1 MSLVVTSIAQS
12 GTGLPTIPDTRIAKG
27 PTMHDESTAD
37 QPTSAGA
44 RLRALIAAR
53 LFPARPGLLLCLGV
67 ALALLG
73 YALPL
78 LFPAVTLISLF
89 KLGSAL
95 QDAGVPALVGAWPD
109 VFLVALSATLSVS
122 LWRLRVGVPGGEPVL
137 QQQTPDLFA
146 LVDEMRAIFKA
157 PAITDVHLSEYAQLR
172 VYRVPRSGYPFLFRH
187 VLVAGMPTLQCLTLE
202 QFKCLLA
209 SCLGELSAVRT
220 DVAGWIRQLADTWAQ
235 YHTAVA
241 GGWSPAALLYRGFT
255 AWYVPVLTSLAQRL
269 DAGHRLR
276 RDYYALEVAA
286 DDLVVDMIAGEVVMA
301 RFLGEHYWPTV
312 YRTAEHSATPSF
324 KVFRNLET
332 VFQRRVDNDIVQL
345 WIREAFVGKWRSDD
359 QDPGLKARLREIG
372 HSDIAYRRPSGPSAA
387 HRLLGAGHQWIVDRC
402 DARWAEE
409 HREEWQRRHEKFQ
422 RQYERLEMLREV
434 MAKHGLRGEEAMAYA
449 ALVKR
454 YGTAED
460 ARGAYESILAT
471 NPDDAQIA
479 FGVGKFFLA
488 SKDARGVEVLERA
501 MALDKRYVDPACRLI
516 SAFVATQRAG
526 EPVRKPVARV

>member
-1 MSLVVTSIAQS
+1 
-12 GTGLPTIPDTRIAKG
+12 
-27 PTMHDESTAD
+27 MHDETTAD
-37 QPTSAGA
+37 QQMSAGS
-44 RLRALIAAR
+44 RLQALIAAQ
-53 LFPARPGLLLCLGV
+53 LFLTRPALLLCLGV

-73 YALPL
+73 YALSL
-78 LFPAVTLISLF
+78 LFPVATLILLF
-89 KLGSAL
+89 EVGSAL
-95 QDAGVPALVGAWPD
+95 YEAGVPALAGAW
-109 VFLVALSATLSVS
+109 LEISLLALSATLTVS

-137 QQQTPDLFA
+137 QQQTPELFA

-187 VLVAGMPTLQCLTLE
+187 VLVAGMPTLQCLNLE

-235 YHTAVA
+235 YRTAVA
-241 GGWSPAALLYRGFT
+241 GGWSPGALLYHGFT
-255 AWYVPVLTSLAQRL
+255 AWYVPLLTLLAQRL

-276 RDYYALEVAA
+276 RDYYALEIAS
-286 DDLVVDMIAGEVVMA
+286 DDLVVEMIAGEGIMA

-324 KVFRNLET
+324 KVFRNLEA
-332 VFQRRVDNDIVQL
+332 VFQRRVANDVVQL
-345 WIREAFVGKWRSDD
+345 WIRDAFVGKWRSDD

-372 HSDIAYRRPSGPSAA
+372 HSDITYRRPTGPSAA
-387 HRLLGAGHQWIVDRC
+387 HRLLGASHQWIVDRC

-409 HREEWQRRHEKFQ
+409 HREDWQQRHEKFQ

-434 MAKHGLRGEEAMAYA
+434 MTKHGLHGEEAMAYA

-454 YGTAED
+454 YGAAED
-460 ARGAYESILAT
+460 AREAYESILAI
-471 NPDDAQIA
+471 NSDDPKIT

-488 SKDARGVEVLERA
+488 CKDARGVEVLERA

-516 SAFVATQRAG
+516 SAFVAAQRAG
-526 EPVRKPVARV
+526 EAVRKPVAQTQGPDPTRRGAA

>member
-1 MSLVVTSIAQS
+1 MSLVVTLIAQS
-12 GTGLPTIPDTRIAKG
+12 WRGLPTLSDIRIAKG
-27 PTMHDESTAD
+27 PTMHDESTVE
-37 QPTSAGA
+37 QPMPAGA
-44 RLRALIAAR
+44 RLQALIAAR
-53 LFPARPGLLLCLGV
+53 LLPVRPALLLGLGV

-73 YALPL
+73 YTLPL
-78 LFPAVTLISLF
+78 LFPAATLVLLF

-95 QDAGVPALVGAWPD
+95 QEAGLSALAGAWPD
-109 VFLVALSATLSVS
+109 IVFLVLSATLSVS
-122 LWRLRVGVPGGEPVL
+122 LWRLRVGVPEGEPVL
-137 QQQTPDLFA
+137 QQQTPELFA
-146 LVDEMRAIFKA
+146 LVDEMRATFKA

-172 VYRVPRSGYPFLFRH
+172 VYRVPRNGYPFLFRQ

-209 SCLGELSAVRT
+209 SCLGELSAVRA
-220 DVAGWIRQLADTWAQ
+220 DVAGWIRQLAGTWAQ
-235 YHTAVA
+235 YRTAVA
-241 GGWSPAALLYRGFT
+241 GGRSPAALLYRGFT
-255 AWYVPVLTSLAQRL
+255 AWYVPLLTLLAQRL
-269 DAGHRLR
+269 DVGHRLR
-276 RDYYALEVAA
+276 RDYYALEIAA

-301 RFLGEHYWPTV
+301 RFLSEHYWPTV

-324 KVFRNLET
+324 KVFRNLEA
-332 VFQRRVDNDIVQL
+332 VFQRRVDNDVVQL

-372 HSDIAYRRPSGPSAA
+372 HGDIAYRRPTGPSAA

-409 HREEWQRRHEKFQ
+409 HREEWKRRHEKFQ
-422 RQYERLEMLREV
+422 RQYERLETLRKV
-434 MAKHGLRGEEAMAYA
+434 MAKHGLRGEEAMSYA

-460 ARGAYESILAT
+460 AREAYESILAI
-471 NPDDAQIA
+471 NPDDARIA

-488 SKDARGVEVLERA
+488 SKEPRGVEVLERA

-526 EPVRKPVARV
+526 EACGKPVARA